1 MTISSHLFFS
11 ASVTFCYLSKAN
23 WCFLFFFSL
32 EGLWYFAWASSFL
45 LFNIQ
50 PIFYTIWIF
59 NKTINNK
66 TIQDRFLKVKNSL
79 LELEY
84 DFIGI
89 KDGKWKELKIK
100 KKKKKKR
107 IKNKKELLFKSIIVS
122 IYDVDRFEK
131 REVKKK
137 RSIKK
142 HLVGMGN

>member
-1 MTISSHLFFS
+1 MFFSFREIFVWFMTISSHLFFS

-100 KKKKKKR
+100 KKKKKK
-107 IKNKKELLFKSIIVS
+107 NKK
-122 IYDVDRFEK
+122 
-131 REVKKK
+131 
-137 RSIKK
+137 
-142 HLVGMGN
+142 